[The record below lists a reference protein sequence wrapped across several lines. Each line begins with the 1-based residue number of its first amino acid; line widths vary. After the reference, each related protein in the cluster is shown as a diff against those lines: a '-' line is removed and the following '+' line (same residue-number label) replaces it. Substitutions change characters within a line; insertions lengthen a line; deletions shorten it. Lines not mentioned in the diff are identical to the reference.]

1 MQSTKNPQLDAI
13 NMFLPLA
20 LAGIC
25 DMYANPYEDNRQRML
40 SDLTDHIE
48 YQKELNEE
56 DRVKALVR
64 GLPAPPEISFF
75 QAAHLSIEGI
85 TTGYRLIGYRVIR
98 EPKMAPL
105 KYRYNYEIE
114 EWNDPQTRW
123 LKAIKWEL
131 LPGTTRFRRSDDDP
145 YESETDIE
153 AYDIDMTNPEAPES
167 YYYTEDIA
175 PHGAD
180 DEPLHLI
187 DYSRRACM
195 KFIYNKLVASE
206 IRYIG
211 RKR

>member
-25 DMYANPYEDNRQRML
+25 DMYANPYEDNRQAVL
-40 SDLTDHIE
+40 SELTEHIVN
-48 YQKELNEE
+48 QK
-56 DRVKALVR
+56 DRHDDEIAKALRR
-64 GLPAPPEISFF
+64 GLPAPPEESFYESVHYPIFSEIS
-75 QAAHLSIEGI
+75 IN
-85 TTGYRLIGYRVIR
+85 GYLQRARDPVICR
-98 EPKMAPL
+98 
-105 KYRYNYEIE
+105 RYVHEIE
-114 EWNDPQTRW
+114 EWDDPQIRW
-123 LKAIKWEL
+123 LKALKWEV

-145 YESETDIE
+145 YESETEIE
-153 AYDIDMTNPEAPES
+153 DYDIDMTNPEAPES
-167 YYYTEDIA
+167 FYYTEDIA
-175 PHGAD
+175 PHGAN